1 MIDLTKTI
9 NDTKEIIETLT
20 AYKNELMADIK
31 KGDMSLYP
39 KYIEVCT
46 DLLGAQSALSKV
58 C

>member
-20 AYKNELMADIK
+20 AYKNELMSDIK

-46 DLLGAQSALSKV
+46 DLLSTQSALSEIQ
-58 C
+58 